1 MRKKLVWLFVY
12 AMREAENVYLERP
25 DFDVKR
31 HLYSI
36 IEELKFTKAERKMF
50 ETECNALGI

>member
-12 AMREAENVYLERP
+12 AMRETENVYLERP
-25 DFDVKR
+25 PLYVKR
-31 HLYSI
+31 HLYNI

-50 ETECNALGI
+50 ENECNALGI